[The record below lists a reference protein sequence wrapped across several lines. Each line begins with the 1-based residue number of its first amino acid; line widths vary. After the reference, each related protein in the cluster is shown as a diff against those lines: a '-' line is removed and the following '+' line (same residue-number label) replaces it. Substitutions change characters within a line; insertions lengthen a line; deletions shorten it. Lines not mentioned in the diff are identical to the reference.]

1 MTPDFAAALSRAVV
15 VGAFGGA
22 GLVLTQVYS
31 RRGPLIFP
39 VYAAL
44 LAALAFSVARAT
56 GLEFSSRF
64 LIALSATLL
73 ATTISFVATLI
84 FAARARRRLT
94 REGRKVAPGH
104 APVWG
109 LPLVLLILVTVS
121 AGVAYVSS

>member
-1 MTPDFAAALSRAVV
+1 MVPDFVAALARALVI
-15 VGAFGGA
+15 GAFGGA

-44 LAALAFSVARAT
+44 LAALALSRARAAHL
-56 GLEFSSRF
+56 GFSPRF
-64 LIALSATLL
+64 LIALSATVL
-73 ATTISFVATLI
+73 ATTIAFVATLI
-84 FAARARRRLT
+84 LAARVRRRLK
-94 REGRKVAPGH
+94 REGRQLAPGR

-109 LPLVLLILVTVS
+109 LPLVVLILVTGS